1 MRKEREGERE
11 KGREMRFCDV
21 QRSRSPRGSPTSAP
35 GGRRS
40 FQSVCL
46 AVAVA
51 VTVALACRSRRGAA
65 SAGTGGGL
73 GLVRRVA
80 VPGSLRMRMRMRVW
94 LLLMLGLLALHCF
107 RAELLLLLLLLRD
120 SCCTSG
126 WRATSHLLL
135 LTLRIGSLSLLAS
148 SGIHGHSW
156 LQAHRERAGE
166 HRDHGGLEW
175 W

>member
-1 MRKEREGERE
+1 MRKERVGERE

-21 QRSRSPRGSPTSAP
+21 QRSRSPRGSPASAP

-80 VPGSLRMRMRMRVW
+80 VPGSLRMRMRPFRKLVRVTIFLEARLRDIARRMILTEDVP
-94 LLLMLGLLALHCF
+94 LLLEMGAPS
-107 RAELLLLLLLLRD
+107 RG
-120 SCCTSG
+120 T
-126 WRATSHLLL
+126 
-135 LTLRIGSLSLLAS
+135 
-148 SGIHGHSW
+148 
-156 LQAHRERAGE
+156 
-166 HRDHGGLEW
+166 
-175 W
+175 